1 MKISLI
7 LTYGPH
13 KEDGKQ
19 YFSAKVK
26 VSFQSLK
33 SIHVLKDPYLSDILL
48 RCKDVEQFAALGQK
62 DIGFFFSVLKRT
74 IQTLQFSHGPFEPT
88 MNFRLVPI
96 FCGHQTLKS
105 VHSVQNQNV
114 TWKNAHLVTR
124 LTSCSTLCSNPCN
137 FQPETDLSRTQ
148 VC

>member
-1 MKISLI
+1 MFLKAYLADHSEFKMGSS
-7 LTYGPH
+7 T
-13 KEDGKQ
+13 

-105 VHSVQNQNV
+105 VHSVQNQNCDME
-114 TWKNAHLVTR
+114 KCPF
-124 LTSCSTLCSNPCN
+124 S
-137 FQPETDLSRTQ
+137 
-148 VC
+148 

>member
-1 MKISLI
+1 MFLKANVADRFDFKLRSSTIAI
-7 LTYGPH
+7 VYRF
-13 KEDGKQ
+13 
-19 YFSAKVK
+19 YFH
-26 VSFQSLK
+26 SLK

-114 TWKNAHLVTR
+114 TWKNARLVSL

-137 FQPETDLSRTQ
+137 FQSETDL
-148 VC
+148 